1 MAASLLLYKMAAS
14 LLLYKMAAIKVQ
26 KAKTTSKKICTRQ
39 CEIVLIRT
47 LLTTFF
53 GWPDRTLPTVEMA
66 EICGGKDRCIRRKAV
81 VAEKSAVPKRENPR
95 RRTIVCL

>member
-1 MAASLLLYKMAAS
+1 MAAR

-26 KAKTTSKKICTRQ
+26 KATTTLKKICTRQ

-47 LLTTFF
+47 LLTTFS
-53 GWPDRTLPTVEMA
+53 GWPDRTLLTVEMA
-66 EICGGKDRCIRRKAV
+66 EIYGGRDRWIRLTAV
-81 VAEKSAVPKRENPR
+81 VAEKSAVPRRENPR